1 MKKFFLCIKSYFQ
14 AIRIIGKRIY
24 NNIFLGRRLSYKA
37 KRLRD
42 YVYKVA
48 MEDYQPVSLAELED
62 EENVTKA
69 EIIAE
74 KLDNAKRQE
83 SSDKNL
89 SNDDVALLE
98 EFMEFL
104 HRKG

>member
-62 EENVTKA
+62 EESFNPDKWTGNARRILAQTWFLKLA
-69 EIIAE
+69 EY
-74 KLDNAKRQE
+74 
-83 SSDKNL
+83 
-89 SNDDVALLE
+89 
-98 EFMEFL
+98 
-104 HRKG
+104 